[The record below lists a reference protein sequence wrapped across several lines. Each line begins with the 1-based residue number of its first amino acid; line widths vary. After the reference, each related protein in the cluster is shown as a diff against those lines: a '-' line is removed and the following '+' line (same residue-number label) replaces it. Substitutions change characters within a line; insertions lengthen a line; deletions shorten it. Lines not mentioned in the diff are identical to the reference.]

1 MKVFVAL
8 LFTTLVAASQA
19 SYLSSAWSYDN
30 GLNSWNGHL
39 GGYPYANGLSAGWPA
54 TSVYGGLYGGHK
66 TVVQANLGHN
76 AYPYAGAWSGAGWP
90 TTSVYGGLY
99 GGLYGGHKTVVQ
111 ANLGHE
117 ATYPWGQPWGTY
129 GAGVYGGAWGH
140 HGLAQT
146 VVPVSKQIAAT
157 PGSVHV
163 AAVPVGGEK
172 VVVV

>member
-19 SYLSSAWSYDN
+19 SYLPSAWSYNN

-39 GGYPYANGLSAGWPA
+39 GGYPYAPGLSAGWPA

-140 HGLAQT
+140 HGLGPDCGA
-146 VVPVSKQIAAT
+146 
-157 PGSVHV
+157 SVE
-163 AAVPVGGEK
+163 ADRGYSRIGPCSLGPSWW
-172 VVVV
+172 

>member
-19 SYLSSAWSYDN
+19 SYLPSAWSYD
-30 GLNSWNGHL
+30 LNSWNGHL
-39 GGYPYANGLSAGWPA
+39 GGYPYASGLSAGWPA
-54 TSVYGGLYGGHK
+54 TSVYGGLYGEHK
-66 TVVQANLGHN
+66 TVFQANLGHN

-90 TTSVYGGLY
+90 TTSVYGSLY

-117 ATYPWGQPWGTY
+117 TPYPWGQPWGTY